1 MLFFSKISQC
11 VKNAS
16 EWPDTDK
23 ESVNEAYD
31 PFYIWHLSLNT
42 IMSLEA
48 LECRWKIQK
57 VTYLSFL
64 SNGLFFY
71 LLLFPPCH
79 RDHLFLPLLVSASFL
94 SSHPPR
100 PPEVCILFSFSLFS
114 SLLFFPLSIS
124 AGFLYPFLSCFL
136 ICSYPSPY
144 HLFLVFSDIFTS
156 LSWSSLLPPSIL
168 PSFSSSPLLSWVF
181 DSFYKHQLKA
191 PVTGCC

>member
-100 PPEVCILFSFSLFS
+100 FFFSIL
-114 SLLFFPLSIS
+114 I
-124 AGFLYPFLSCFL
+124 
-136 ICSYPSPY
+136 
-144 HLFLVFSDIFTS
+144 
-156 LSWSSLLPPSIL
+156 SSLLPSQYLCWFPLSLPFLFPHLFLSFTIL
-168 PSFSSSPLLSWVF
+168 SFPCFL
-181 DSFYKHQLKA
+181 
-191 PVTGCC
+191 